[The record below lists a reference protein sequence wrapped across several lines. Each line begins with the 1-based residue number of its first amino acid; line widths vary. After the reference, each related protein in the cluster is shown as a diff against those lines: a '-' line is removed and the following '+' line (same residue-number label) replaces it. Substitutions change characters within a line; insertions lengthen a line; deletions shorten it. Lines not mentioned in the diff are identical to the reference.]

1 MVHLVRLG
9 PKVPARTTME
19 VAAILLTVTSI
30 GVALYAFRIA
40 RFIRAW
46 IMLRNV
52 PSPPASGLL
61 SGHAAQLSTL
71 RR

>member
-1 MVHLVRLG
+1 MLVVRLG

-19 VAAILLTVTSI
+19 VAALLLTVLSI
-30 GVALYAFRIA
+30 GVALYAFRII

-61 SGHAAQLSTL
+61 SGHAAQLTTL
-71 RR
+71 KR